1 MRSKTIRYT
10 LFTLLLLLT
19 AACDTLDQEPQIS
32 IDSEQVL
39 TTQEGAEAVLI
50 ATYAAMEA
58 FLPEEIMFSAV
69 MSDEADHTG
78 SFTEWT
84 EFDNNNV
91 NPSNIEVEEYWQ
103 DVYRMINSANYVIV
117 DAPGIEFTN
126 NNRKA
131 QVVGEAQALRAIGY
145 FYLVRWFGGV
155 PIITT
160 PTRTIADISTPT
172 RETASDVYAFIISQ
186 LLEAR
191 SLVQTS
197 GPIGFIDS
205 HVINGILARVYLQNG
220 QYQEALDATEL
231 ILATGE
237 FTVLEPLFRLYGDP
251 FQESPGGLNSLESL
265 WEWQNGN
272 GLAFFGFRPAFGGR
286 YEYAPSLDLA
296 FSIEPGD
303 ARTPYVIQ
311 IQEGQRVVGKYFR
324 IRNSS
329 DHFYMM
335 RLAEILLIR
344 AEAQVRTGVTDF
356 TEPLSFVNLIRQ
368 RALLPPIP
376 IEDADSPERMLQFI
390 LLERRIELAFEGHRW
405 HDLVRTGDFQFL
417 LGLSEEQTRWPIPQ
431 GEIDVNG
438 NLVQNGGY

>member
-1 MRSKTIRYT
+1 MTN
-10 LFTLLLLLT
+10 
-19 AACDTLDQEPQIS
+19 
-32 IDSEQVL
+32 
-39 TTQEGAEAVLI
+39 QEGAEAVLI

-103 DVYRMINSANYVIV
+103 DVYRMINSANYVII
-117 DAPGIEFTN
+117 DAPGIEFTS

-155 PIITT
+155 PIITA
-160 PTRTIADISTPT
+160 PTRTIADISTPS
-172 RETASDVYAFIISQ
+172 RETGSDVYDFIISE
-186 LLEAR
+186 LIEAR
-191 SLVQTS
+191 SLVQTT

-205 HVINGILARVYLQNG
+205 HVINGILARVYLQRG

-231 ILATGE
+231 ILASGE

-303 ARTPYVIQ
+303 ARTPYIIQ

-368 RALLPPIP
+368 RAFLPPIP
-376 IEDADSPERMLQFI
+376 VEEADSAERMLQFI

-438 NLVQNGGY
+438 NLIQNGGY

>member
-1 MRSKTIRYT
+1 MLSNNYKYT
-10 LFTLLLLLT
+10 LFILLLLVV
-19 AACDTLDQEPQIS
+19 ACDTLDQEPQIS

-172 RETASDVYAFIISQ
+172 RETASDVYAFIINQ